1 MKCENYKGVLF
12 FQSSGHCVPLKE
24 VKITS
29 VLQDLGM
36 LLQGT
41 YIDPNGGG
49 SKVLSEIFIQRNK
62 MPVQLAMQ

>member
-1 MKCENYKGVLF
+1 MKCEDYIGVLF
-12 FQSSGHCVPLKE
+12 FQSSGHCVPLKG

-36 LLQGT
+36 PLQRT
-41 YIDPNGGG
+41 YIDPNGAD
-49 SKVLSEIFIQRNK
+49 SKVLSEIFIQQNK